1 MIKDVLIKICGVQ
14 GIDDQSDTI
23 EFTTDGKFG
32 VKDNEFFISYEEGQM
47 FEEKMDV
54 KTKIFLKKD
63 SSVVLERKG
72 AINSKMLIKE
82 GERNACLYNTPIG
95 DLFINVFGNRVEH
108 NLSETGGQINLEY
121 TIDSDMRLISKNSV
135 NISIN
140 EV

>member
-1 MIKDVLIKICGVQ
+1 MIKDVIIKICGVQ

-32 VKDNEFFISYEEGQM
+32 VKDSEFFISYEEGQM

-63 SSVVLERKG
+63 NTVVLERKG
-72 AINSKMLIKE
+72 SINSKMLIKE
-82 GERNACLYNTPIG
+82 GERNTCLYNTPIG
-95 DLFINVFGNRVEH
+95 DLFISIFGKCVEH
-108 NLSETGGQINLEY
+108 NLCETGGQINLEY
-121 TIDSDMRLISKNSV
+121 TIDSDMRLLSENSV